1 MDLFISGLVSSK
13 DFFNET
19 HDDRNSTLLG
29 IRAKYQQNAIVGT
42 LNGIAK
48 RMKIK
53 AVSPAPRT
61 PSTPSLS
68 TPLGRMTFPRS
79 GTHPSSKKKKKSHV
93 RALAYQ
99 NATRYTPE
107 TPLADLA
114 IPSNHDEATG
124 VLINRVTAY
133 LNELTKYN
141 NASTR
146 KHDISRPCVVCKQT
160 GHDFDGCPAL
170 NDHTFLK
177 SAMIKSSLYWENQ
190 SKLMTKALLEEK
202 QQRRIHKA
210 NLTDTKINLLDAEI
224 HSFAY
229 GPQSSSDYESES
241 DNNESLDDDPESFW

>member
-1 MDLFISGLVSSK
+1 
-13 DFFNET
+13 
-19 HDDRNSTLLG
+19 
-29 IRAKYQQNAIVGT
+29 
-42 LNGIAK
+42 
-48 RMKIK
+48 MKIK

-61 PSTPSLS
+61 PSTSLS

-79 GTHPSSKKKKKSHV
+79 GTHPSSKKKKKKSHV

-114 IPSNHDEATG
+114 IPNNHDEATG

-170 NDHTFLK
+170 NDHEFLC
-177 SAMIKSSLYWENQ
+177 SALIKSSLYWGNHA
-190 SKLMTKALLEEK
+190 KLLAKAVLEEK
-202 QQRRIHKA
+202 QQKLIHKQNQLEA
-210 NLTDTKINLLDAEI
+210 ALHFQSTLLITLNLVLNPNMKMRMMM
-224 HSFAY
+224 
-229 GPQSSSDYESES
+229 
-241 DNNESLDDDPESFW
+241 SLPSMMIWIFIRAVSGTST